1 MAEDAARSATDDLI
15 AAVCRGFEEFP
26 APSGT
31 GAEDPLGWPGYPEQR
46 DRAAERTGH
55 EESVR
60 CGRGRFGAR
69 EAVLVAFDFAFLG
82 GSVGAGAGARIVDAF
97 DRARQ
102 LRLPV
107 VTLLASGGSRMQ
119 EGIVALGQL
128 QHIAHACLRA
138 RRDRIPHVAV
148 LRHPTTGGM
157 WASLAASADVVL
169 ASPGALVAF
178 GGSRVRGDAG
188 GPGSDPG
195 GSGGGDASF
204 TAEGKLAAGQVDQ
217 VVAEADLPEV
227 LRQCVHLLH
236 PSAVP
241 GRPEP
246 AELPAA
252 LGRADP
258 PETGWEAV
266 VRARADDRPRAGD
279 YLRAHFDARLELGGD
294 RAGGRDHGM
303 RCGIGERGGRVVAY
317 AAQTGTANTPAG
329 FRAAARLVRLADRLG
344 LPVLTLVD
352 TPGAANDAAAEDAG
366 IGPAIAEAFTAV
378 AEARVPVTS
387 LVVGEGGSGGALALC
402 APGSTWI
409 APEAY
414 FAVIAPESAARI
426 LKQPAEEVGELAGWM
441 RLRPQDLAELGFARV
456 HDV

>member
-26 APSGT
+26 APTASG
-31 GAEDPLGWPGYPEQR
+31 ADNPLDWPGYPQQR

-55 EESVR
+55 AESVR

-107 VTLLASGGSRMQ
+107 VSLVASGGSRMQ

-138 RRDRIPHVAV
+138 RRDRIPHVTL
-148 LRHPTTGGM
+148 LRQPTTGGM

-178 GGSRVRGDAG
+178 GGSRARGAG
-188 GPGSDPG
+188 SEEGE
-195 GSGGGDASF
+195 ASF
-204 TAEGKLAAGQVDQ
+204 TAEGKLATGQVDQ
-217 VVAEADLPEV
+217 VVTDADLPEV

-236 PSAVP
+236 PGAVP
-241 GRPEP
+241 PRPEP
-246 AELPAA
+246 AELPAV
-252 LGRADP
+252 LGSAEP

-266 VRARADDRPRAGD
+266 VRARAQDRPRAED

-294 RAGGRDHGM
+294 RAGGRDPGM
-303 RCGIGERGGRVVAY
+303 RCGIGERGGRPVAY
-317 AAQTGTANTPAG
+317 AAQTGTANTAAG

-344 LPVLTLVD
+344 LPLLTLVD
-352 TPGAANDAAAEDAG
+352 TPGAANDAAAEDAA

-378 AEARVPVTS
+378 AETRVPVTS

-402 APGSTWI
+402 APGCTWI

-426 LKQPAEEVGELAGWM
+426 LKRPADEVGELAGWM

-456 HDV
+456 HGGGAGAAGA